1 MQSSSNFPGGESSS
15 FSGGLTDV
23 EGIKVGHFT
32 DSRRPTGCT
41 AVLCEGGAV
50 AGVDARGGAP
60 GTAQTDILDP
70 MNTAQQIHGL
80 ALAGGS
86 AYGLEAG
93 AGVMRYLRER
103 GLGFAIGG
111 FKVPIVPAAVLFD
124 LGLGDTNIYPTAE
137 SGYQACLA
145 ASSGKIP
152 EGNVG
157 AGAGCAVGKLFG
169 PELEMKS
176 GIGTASITVGKT
188 GLVVAALMAV
198 NAVGDVHDFRTGK
211 VLAGARSP
219 DGKGFL
225 NSMEIILSGGYVLSP
240 AASSNTTIGAVAT
253 NAHLS
258 KAEITKVAQ
267 MAHDGLARTIN
278 PVHTQFDGDT
288 IFGLATGALR
298 LKASAGTVGMIAAV
312 VTAQAVVRAVTE
324 AEGIPG
330 MPSYRDMPR

>member
-1 MQSSSNFPGGESSS
+1 MQSSGDLSSD
-15 FSGGLTDV
+15 FSGGLTDI

-41 AVLCEGGAV
+41 VVLCEGGAV

-60 GTAQTDILDP
+60 GTSQTDILNP

-86 AYGLEAG
+86 AFGLEAG
-93 AGVMRYLRER
+93 TGVVRYLRER
-103 GLGFAIGG
+103 GLGFAIGP
-111 FKVPIVPAAVLFD
+111 FKVPIVPTAVLFD
-124 LGLGDTNIYPTAE
+124 LALGDQKIYPTAE

-145 ASSGKIP
+145 ASSGKIQ
-152 EGNVG
+152 EGNFG

-169 PELEMKS
+169 PGLEMKS
-176 GIGTASITVGKT
+176 GIGTASIVVGKT
-188 GLVVAALMAV
+188 GLVVAALTAV

-211 VLAGARSP
+211 ILAGARSP

-240 AASSNTTIGAVAT
+240 AANSNTTIGVVAT
-253 NAHLS
+253 NARLS

-288 IFGLATGALR
+288 IFGLATGT
-298 LKASAGTVGMIAAV
+298 LKLKVSAGTVGMIAAA
-312 VTAQAVVRAVTE
+312 VTAQAVIRAVTE

-330 MPSYRDMPR
+330 LPSYRDLPR